1 MGRHL
6 ELTRKAALK
15 AAEEVEKL
23 IKEAKKAKTPPE
35 REKLLKMAEGAHK
48 IMEAHLKSQQA
59 AAQKD
64 WAETKAMFNMK

>member
-6 ELTRKAALK
+6 EATKKAALK

-23 IKEAKKAKTPPE
+23 VKEAKKAKTPQE
-35 REKLLKMAEGAHK
+35 REKLLKMAEGAQK
-48 IMEAHLKSQQA
+48 IMQAHLKSQEA

-64 WAETKAMFNMK
+64 WAETKALFNM